1 MGSGVSRPDHT
12 LGFGFI
18 SVRAVAY
25 LSGDFHR
32 THSRLSYLRRLRLL
46 PVLPFS
52 LTSDFVPLLFLLNSF
67 VWSLFVLA
75 LIGGLLGLCLGP
87 KGLMRFYPL
96 SISAVTDPILFYR
109 FETRNLC
116 YFLYPIG
123 LFWNGYFFFFFK
135 PRNEKELCLHW
146 IELWFWEMGL
156 FSIISKQVK
165 LFKKVIFNRRI
176 AYSR

>member
-18 SVRAVAY
+18 SLRAVAY
-25 LSGDFHR
+25 LSGDLHR

-52 LTSDFVPLLFLLNSF
+52 LTIDFVPLLFLLNSF

-87 KGLMRFYPL
+87 KGPMRFYPL

-109 FETRNLC
+109 FEPRNLC

-123 LFWNGYFFFFFK
+123 LFWNGVFFFLK
-135 PRNEKELCLHW
+135 KKNQGMRKNWVC
-146 IELWFWEMGL
+146 IELNCGFGKWDCFLL
-156 FSIISKQVK
+156 FPNK
-165 LFKKVIFNRRI
+165 LSYWKKW
-176 AYSR
+176 SLTEG

>member
-18 SVRAVAY
+18 SLRAVAY

-52 LTSDFVPLLFLLNSF
+52 LTIDFVPLLFFLNSF
-67 VWSLFVLA
+67 VWSLFVLDF
-75 LIGGLLGLCLGP
+75 IGGLLGLCLGP
-87 KGLMRFYPL
+87 KGPMRFYPL

-109 FETRNLC
+109 FVTRNLC
-116 YFLYPIG
+116 YFCIQLVYFEMSI
-123 LFWNGYFFFFFK
+123 FFFLT
-135 PRNEKELCLHW
+135 KEWERIGFALNW
-146 IELWFWEMGL
+146 IVVLGNGIVFYY
-156 FSIISKQVK
+156 FQTS
-165 LFKKVIFNRRI
+165 
-176 AYSR
+176 